1 MKIVNALLASTLL
14 ASVAIGLEMVA
25 TDSFLWSAAPSHAIG
40 LLAFTLLA
48 LVLAVALLKL
58 PVSFTRYAKY
68 AFLGASL
75 LSTIQLTLMI
85 GDTIVG
91 APIGISQAAFSAY
104 LLSNSAFTALL
115 GIQPVTVTT
124 GISAALLLSRKVR
137 PLRSERVSLR
147 AQVPA
152 IAN

>member
-1 MKIVNALLASTLL
+1 MKIVDALLASTLL
-14 ASVAIGLEMVA
+14 ASVAIGLEMLA
-25 TDSFLWSAAPSHAIG
+25 TDNFLWSAALSHALG
-40 LLAFTLLA
+40 LLAFTILA
-48 LVLAVALLKL
+48 LVLAVALLRL

-68 AFLGASL
+68 AFLGSSL
-75 LSTIQLTLMI
+75 LSTIQLLLMV

-91 APIGISQAAFSAY
+91 APNGISQAAFSAY
-104 LLSNSAFTALL
+104 LYSDSAFVALL

-124 GISAALLLSRKVR
+124 GLSAAHLLSRKVR
-137 PLRSERVSLR
+137 PLRPERVSQR